1 MSMFIWVAL
10 EMESQMPETKRDIR
24 KIASTLGREDL
35 PCFSLPL
42 HLSLKISFPVPDGEA
57 GDVRSAVREI
67 FAGITPFPVSIL
79 GAERRGGLIWLRAKP
94 SPELVS
100 LHETLDR
107 VLAERFGVPQAPYDR
122 DFRFHITLFQGLTG
136 EEAARALGSLEEAII
151 PVRPWA
157 KTWLIGSSPDG
168 VPGTYRI
175 DLSGSFASPGI

>member
-1 MSMFIWVAL
+1 MFIWTAL

-24 KIASTLGREDL
+24 KIASAVGREDL

-57 GDVRSAVREI
+57 DAVRGSIREI
-67 FAGITPFPVSIL
+67 FAGFAPFPVSIL
-79 GAERRGGLIWLRAKP
+79 GVERRGGLIWLRAKT

-100 LHETLDR
+100 LHETLDG
-107 VLAERFGVPQAPYDR
+107 VLSERFGVPQAAYDR
-122 DFRFHITLFQGLTG
+122 NFLFHVTLFHGLTG
-136 EEAARALGSLEEAII
+136 EEAAQALGALEEAIL
-151 PVRPWA
+151 PVRSWA

-175 DLSGSFASPGI
+175 DLSGDFASPGI